1 MSFTHHA
8 AGRLQLS
15 VRNTLEVLLAAAV
28 VFGAVAHGPEG
39 RQQVL
44 HRLKVSG
51 HHGFFSGGD
60 KEDHTLNRS
69 GHVVIFALSCAG
81 KAVLAPPAGRQLE
94 VSLFEHA

>member
-8 AGRLQLS
+8 TGRLQLS

-39 RQQVL
+39 RQEVF

-60 KEDHTLNRS
+60 KEKHT
-69 GHVVIFALSCAG
+69 
-81 KAVLAPPAGRQLE
+81 Q
-94 VSLFEHA
+94 LFELISLSGFGATCRASDENVGSTCIA

>member
-28 VFGAVAHGPEG
+28 VFGAVAHGSKG
-39 RQQVL
+39 RQEVL

-60 KEDHTLNRS
+60 KEKCTLKWFRRHLQS
-69 GHVVIFALSCAG
+69 L
-81 KAVLAPPAGRQLE
+81 
-94 VSLFEHA
+94 SLFMHSLIYYFFSSTLFFLGGFW